1 MATICKKLSETKKLV
16 VFEDGTAITLETVST
31 TIAKSA
37 GYDVDALE
45 LFENDFLGSSDVVA
59 VDESKAILDDAITLQ
74 SELSALVNRLD
85 EAQLGEVNP

>member
-1 MATICKKLSETKKLV
+1 MPTICKKLSETKKLV
-16 VFEDGTAITLETVST
+16 IFKDGTAVTLEVVTV
-31 TIAKSA
+31 TISKSA
-37 GYDVDALE
+37 EYDVDALE
-45 LFENDFLGSSDVVA
+45 LMENDFLGSSDVVG